1 MYAVSNFHVL
11 KFILDHDILN
21 IDIGW
26 FVDWFPNCL
35 SNILRRQH
43 FVRMIPEGQR
53 VTLNLKVSHN
63 LPIIKKNLLTCWPDG
78 VNVAIT
84 IFLHHS
90 CTVLISKHLSEPLS
104 VHKPREDVDHLHPCS
119 FDLLS
124 EKWKYLYVV
133 VDLKSTQSSL
143 VCSAQ
148 HQSWGCVAER
158 WAAEQGLLASRP
170 NWHLDNS
177 LVWLQQNF
185 YHILGQRSAQHWLK
199 VHRVHH

>member
-1 MYAVSNFHVL
+1 MKWEIGEGENSRHKVNIYTVSNFHVL

-35 SNILRRQH
+35 SNILWRQH

-63 LPIIKKNLLTCWPDG
+63 LPIIKKNLSTCWPDG
-78 VNVAIT
+78 VNVAVT

-90 CTVLISKHLSEPLS
+90 CAVLISKHLSEPLS

-124 EKWKYLYVV
+124 EKWKVKVSLCCCWFEEYAELFSVQCTASKLRLCSRAV
-133 VDLKSTQSSL
+133 SSRARAIS
-143 VCSAQ
+143 VQA
-148 HQSWGCVAER
+148 
-158 WAAEQGLLASRP
+158 
-170 NWHLDNS
+170 
-177 LVWLQQNF
+177 
-185 YHILGQRSAQHWLK
+185 
-199 VHRVHH
+199 